1 MWPNPLETADLVTFN
16 ENFIVCAVKESSME
30 NFIVCAVKVVTYG
43 DDLHIKNTH
52 ILKNSKD

>member
-1 MWPNPLETADLVTFN
+1 
-16 ENFIVCAVKESSME
+16 ME

-52 ILKNSKD
+52 ILKNSKDQLTIYKN